1 MNKFVSRSLSILGS
15 STKEVTKDYM
25 SNITSLVDDAKTI
38 RNQLTQTSTDA
49 ADIFAKLK
57 HTNITKKISDWFY
70 TEEQQAD
77 SDSGDEFDPGF
88 KIGSSNDEMS
98 SQLDGD
104 DKPRPLTYESMGD
117 ITKSQTSTM
126 VKIGRRQ
133 TEQSVANTAEI
144 VSALNQ
150 RSSEIIAQMGVLNKH
165 FESINSK
172 LDKLVEASS
181 IIANVSV
188 SKSEDEEKDKNSL
201 YDNGKLSLARIFEV
215 AKNNVKDNQ
224 VFTFGSMAMDVL
236 KHGPEALVTMGL
248 NALLEKNTDLLGGK
262 SVKGIAD
269 RFNNFI
275 GDTLQTAM
283 TEMIGSNVFKKLF
296 NDITS
301 FEGDADYGRFV
312 PNHYTKDRAV
322 FDGMTRTSIIKTI
335 PDLLIEINKN
345 LSGQKFHI
353 DKTGNISNG
362 PRENRFE
369 KIADNL
375 FSSTGLSKGATLR
388 IENSLANSIGQD
400 KVSNDDI
407 DKASKL
413 LSAIIAVDLHTKG
426 TRIFRLSDMKN
437 MEAMTMYI
445 NTAVP
450 ILCNIKND
458 PQYWANIC
466 QTIFLQLSSGI
477 SDSSKFIR
485 NINQNVQ
492 EYMREATEF
501 AKNDT
506 QYSDQAKRLTL
517 GDVARRFYQ
526 TEIGTSSSSL
536 NGNTGDSSSSS
547 SSNKPKSRDGDIK
560 HEYEGKPSL
569 IGKYTMHDYIRG
581 IFGILNRGINVKTT
595 NKRSNIKGYGNYDL
609 DRITTD
615 QIKED
620 DKFSGLVMGMITNSS
635 GNDSKD
641 IMNLIRN
648 GINDATKS
656 VLGAEGASAL
666 SQASN
671 MGGSFLGNM
680 AGILGAQGIMN
691 MGSRALNG
699 TLVKDVKGF
708 FGKNGK
714 ASQYASG
721 IKNKAM
727 GIVNNVTQSRLLNNK
742 HVNDVKDHVVDTFNK
757 GKDVAV
763 KGMNSFKTGARN
775 LRDNIFGAVNDK
787 LYRSD
792 SKAFSRS
799 SSRIDNAI
807 IDDAHDMNLV
817 TQIQEYVKKK
827 YYGPA
832 LNTAKKINNKKL
844 KARMVSDVTTMLTI
858 SKKRTQGELAKIGG
872 RTPSAGSVLK
882 TKVATSAATTAA
894 TSSTGIFKTML
905 NVVKKGFSA
914 VGKVLGKIVKFVAK
928 LATDGLMNITY
939 GFKTMFSG
947 LFGGK
952 QRDAEG
958 NVVRD
963 ENGKVIRDSGIVRG
977 LTTDLIK
984 LGAQGLKKV
993 GNKVL
998 DAKLPGSSDRSIRDI
1013 TFTSHTARDENGEI
1027 IRDENGRAQRFD
1039 SKSIGDLIKE
1049 PGKVLGQSLK
1059 DIATNISNTKLGS
1072 LFKSLG
1078 EKIKNVVKTVASVI
1092 GSLKNKVKG
1101 VGNSKVMQKFKNT
1114 AFGSGLTSGFTEA
1127 RKAKEKLSNAKERA
1141 SSFINRS
1148 VGDIMDAIQG
1158 TGNKPSAL
1166 TQISDLIKGFREDM
1180 NNNHQEDMDAQ
1191 KDEAESN
1198 DTSSNDSP
1206 TIENGADNNNGSSSS
1221 NSGSNDSSSPAPLS
1235 ERTTTPSNGGS
1246 PSSSG
1251 GDSSSG
1257 DSGDSSGGT
1266 PGKKRGIVGN
1276 LLNGLG
1282 KMIGGF
1288 SQALFGIFE
1297 LVTSIVMSLSGFQ
1310 ALIDLVKSI
1319 LTDGLQPLNSGFK
1332 AIMKTIKPFV
1342 DVLKSTVASIADAV
1356 STIVGSIL
1364 KAIQP
1369 IMEFIKPI
1377 IEDLLD
1383 NLTPIL
1389 DTIQIIAG
1397 SLMTPMLVIFKAI
1410 QPLIETMGYTLQ
1422 IMSGFLQIYL
1432 GSIITILSGILTG
1445 VGGVLKFFGGGS
1457 GLYDTGKTM
1466 LDSGKALVKTGA
1478 STVTQGL
1485 RGYVDVGKKVITGEY
1500 LDATIDANTNGQTE
1514 DTNTP
1519 DNSANTD
1526 KVTINPGAMGSGD
1539 VTTITNNSYYNTYG
1553 SGNTTMNQHSYGNYM
1568 NMSERG
1574 CGPIALADA
1583 YSRRTGRSVN
1593 PLSLVSGMSGNGSYQ
1608 PNKGTSVGSFIQMSN
1623 AMGMNVRAGGVT
1635 QASLK
1640 RATPNNPITL
1650 LGSGVDYGTR
1660 SGNNHYVNV
1669 IGTDH
1674 AGGAYVANPLSG
1686 RIERRSISTLAL
1698 NSKLGLYG
1706 SGDSVDDNSSFYSL
1720 DESTSDALSNLKNLT
1735 SKLTGMF
1742 TGDSTSTSIKKQLEE
1757 GDTASKAKAIA
1768 NQFDKDKYEQ
1778 LEIMAKESFFEDN
1791 PRPDSES
1798 EDEYN
1803 TRMNKLWSKK
1813 EIYNKYIVKYGGE
1826 KAINASKDYYDYLI
1840 SAINKT
1846 KDADE
1851 TLVEGLGKVTVES
1864 KDSTSSVNGVGTLKA
1879 SSGAKMYNFGTP
1891 KHTTTNITSGK
1902 SGESPVHDF
1911 FGVMSNSETF
1921 SDTAYDHWFSHGN
1934 NPDSTGTGTSG
1945 RRHGGVD
1952 FSWIDGNS
1960 EGKPLYAIT
1969 GGTVTKADYSESA
1982 GYNVQWRD
1990 SGGYHH
1996 WYMHMMQQPE
2006 VKAGDVIQAGQF
2018 LGYVG
2023 NTGYSSGAHLHYTV
2037 KKNSGGST
2045 GDSDVINPL
2054 TYFSE
2059 YTPIDTLVGSNNSE
2073 RVWNYLITHGIT
2085 KEGAAAVMGNMD
2097 AESGIQPNNV
2107 QDCYEGSV
2115 GDDATYTSN
2124 VDSGSYTRDRFVNDE
2139 AGYGLCQWTV
2149 SDRKGPL
2156 YDYAKDQRASIGD
2169 LATQMNYL
2177 VLDEF
2182 PRLFGSIYTELQSTT
2197 DLNSATERF
2206 MRKFENP
2213 ADQSSSAIQGRI
2225 NRARNFYDKYY
2236 NLTPSTSITPTGQGS
2251 TNTGAG
2257 LVNSAWD
2264 AKILNN
2270 VNGIGTSD
2278 GINSG
2283 TVNTDGGVLNF
2294 RSGPSTDND
2303 ILDTIQNGYV
2313 FDRLEYDGHPG
2324 WYKTSYNGNTGYVSG
2339 QYILLD
2345 KSYTDKIASPDDS
2358 LQYISITQPNSAWDA
2373 KTMYGNRNNNN
2384 SSSSTSTPLSSSSS
2398 SSTTSWFGGR
2408 VKLSSSGHPYLY
2420 PTTSTPV
2427 GYPILAFDKAD
2438 GTYIMTH
2445 GTTNKDDIKSFYLYK
2460 ENPNGNYALDN
2471 SFTLGMSD
2479 LDAYN
2484 VWERYRNVKQ
2494 SSKLPS
2500 PGGYY
2505 YSYGSGDTG
2514 DFSQIANN
2522 PIPPIDM
2529 SNFTNN
2535 YDTSQQPLQTIINN
2549 YEIKSDID
2557 SKRDQFIKKMSSM
2570 TFNVRANRVEELLEE
2585 LIEKVSGDKPTKKTN
2600 TSSNTSLF
2608 TNNNIPNQILRLSR
2622 G

>member
-301 FEGDADYGRFV
+301 FEDDADYGRFV

-526 TEIGTSSSSL
+526 TEIGTSSSSV

-671 MGGSFLGNM
+671 MSGSFLGNM

-742 HVNDVKDHVVDTFNK
+742 HVNDVKDRVVDTFNK

-787 LYRSD
+787 LYESD

-799 SSRIDNAI
+799 SSRIDNTI

-858 SKKRTQGELAKIGG
+858 SKKRTQGELAKMGG

-894 TSSTGIFKTML
+894 TGSTGIFKTML

-928 LATDGLMNITY
+928 MATDGLMNITY
-939 GFKTMFSG
+939 GFKTMFGG
-947 LFGGK
+947 LFGSK
-952 QRDAEG
+952 QRDADG

-1078 EKIKNVVKTVASVI
+1078 EKIKNAVKTVASAI

-1127 RKAKEKLSNAKERA
+1127 RKAKEKLSDAKERA
-1141 SSFINRS
+1141 SSFINKS
-1148 VGDIMDAIQG
+1148 VGNIMDAITG
-1158 TGNKPSAL
+1158 AGNKPSAL

-1180 NNNHQEDMDAQ
+1180 NNNHQEDMEAQ
-1191 KDEAESN
+1191 KDEVESN
-1198 DTSSNDSP
+1198 DTSSDDSP
-1206 TIENGADNNNGSSSS
+1206 TIENGADNNNDNNNGSSSS

-1235 ERTTTPSNGGS
+1235 ERTATSSNGGS
-1246 PSSSG
+1246 PSAG

-1282 KMIGGF
+1282 KIFGGF
-1288 SQALFGIFE
+1288 TQTLLGIFQM
-1297 LVTSIVMSLSGFQ
+1297 VVSIVTAMSGFQ
-1310 ALIDLVKSI
+1310 ALMDTVKSI
-1319 LTDGLQPLNSGFK
+1319 LTDGLKPLNSAFSSITK
-1332 AIMKTIKPFV
+1332 ALKPMIKSLKTIISSIA
-1342 DVLKSTVASIADAV
+1342 STV
-1356 STIVGSIL
+1356 TEIVGSLI
-1364 KAIQP
+1364 KVIQP
-1369 IMEFIKPI
+1369 AMEIMSPI
-1377 IEDLLD
+1377 IEDIFGLLKPF
-1383 NLTPIL
+1383 LEMFKVFVGLIAVPLLGIIKVLQPI
-1389 DTIQIIAG
+1389 IEGIGYSMQ
-1397 SLMTPMLVIFKAI
+1397 VIS
-1410 QPLIETMGYTLQ
+1410 G
-1422 IMSGFLQIYL
+1422 IMQLGF
-1432 GSIITILSGILTG
+1432 GSILSMLGGIMTG
-1445 VGGVLKFFGGGS
+1445 IGAIARFFGAGDGIYK
-1457 GLYDTGKTM
+1457 LGKSMT
-1466 LDSGKALVKTGA
+1466 DSGKVLTASGA
-1478 STVTQGL
+1478 STAKQGMDQL
-1485 RGYVDVGKKVITGEY
+1485 INLGKNLIKGEY
-1500 LDATIDANTNGQTE
+1500 YDEESNIDSNKQISNN
-1514 DTNTP
+1514 DVKV
-1519 DNSANTD
+1519 DN
-1526 KVTINPGAMGSGD
+1526 VTINPGAMGSGD

-1583 YSRRTGRSVN
+1583 YSRRTGRSIN
-1593 PLSLVSGMSGNGSYQ
+1593 PVSLVSGMSGNGSYQ
-1608 PNKGTSVGSFIQMSN
+1608 PNKGTSVGSFIQMSD
-1623 AMGMNVRAGGVT
+1623 AMGMNVRAGGVS
-1635 QASLK
+1635 QSSLK

-1650 LGSGVDYGTR
+1650 LGSGIDYGTR

-1669 IGTDH
+1669 IGTDNV
-1674 AGGAYVANPLSG
+1674 GGAYVANPLSG

-1720 DESTSDALSNLKNLT
+1720 DESTTDALSNLKNLT

-1742 TGDSTSTSIKKQLEE
+1742 TGDSTSETVQKQIEE
-1757 GDTASKAKAIA
+1757 EDTASRATTIA
-1768 NQFDKDKYEQ
+1768 NQVDVETFD
-1778 LEIMAKESFFEDN
+1778 EIENTAKEAFFRDN
-1791 PRPDSES
+1791 PRPDSETD
-1798 EDEYN
+1798 DEYN
-1803 TRMNKLWSKK
+1803 ARMNKLWSKK

-1826 KAINASKDYYDYLI
+1826 KVVKISNKYYKDLKNAITNTESSIDSVAEGISKDTTGEA
-1840 SAINKT
+1840 S
-1846 KDADE
+1846 
-1851 TLVEGLGKVTVES
+1851 
-1864 KDSTSSVNGVGTLKA
+1864 STVNGVGTLKA
-1879 SSGAKMYNFGTP
+1879 TSGAAMYNFGTP

-1952 FSWIDGNS
+1952 FSWIDGNN

-2156 YDYAKDQRASIGD
+2156 YDYAKDQKASIGD

-2182 PRLFGSIYTELQSTT
+2182 PRLFSSIYTELQSTT

-2294 RSGPSTDND
+2294 RSGPSTNND
-2303 ILDTIQNGYV
+2303 ILDTIQNGYT

-2324 WYKTSYNGNTGYVSG
+2324 WYKTTYNGNTGYVSG

-2522 PIPPIDM
+2522 PIPPLDM